1 MKKITNGR
9 YKYKGY
15 RIAYEEM
22 QMGED
27 CIRQWSVYNPNV
39 PNDFPFSG
47 HATVREA
54 KEWINYR
61 INLFKD

>member
-1 MKKITNGR
+1 MKS

-27 CIRQWSVYNPNV
+27 CIRQWSVYTSIPT
-39 PNDFPFSG
+39 DFPFAG
-47 HATVREA
+47 FATIREA

-61 INLFKD
+61 INLFKN